1 MSMFTCDIK
10 RLRKNRRITYFMA
23 KRNNNKNK
31 AQVIKYDTNTS
42 ISKEQM
48 IEIQAEAY
56 YRAIKRVEDEKN
68 VSNTPKMKRNQYKW
82 YEKIGFLLNFFFW
95 PWHICK
101 KYRVVDGIY
110 DSVLVILISSIMSFI
125 GICGWLL
132 GVGIIVF
139 SVYKLICEGFS
150 VTFVWTILFG
160 VFSILI
166 GSFLT
171 LSGKEFTKE
180 TDSNKI
186 YAFSACIIAL
196 VSCVVSIISLIK

>member
-1 MSMFTCDIK
+1 MNMFTCDIK
-10 RLRKNRRITYFMA
+10 RLRKDRRITYFMA

-56 YRAIKRVEDEKN
+56 YRAIKRDEDEKN

-132 GVGIIVF
+132 GVVIIVF